1 MNKDP
6 QFWKSQAQVNAPMFI
21 WLAVHG
27 NLCLALRHPE
37 NRGPSRP
44 YVEQFVKQLGRWLV
58 VRGAITQREREAA
71 EKLEREE
78 GGLQ

>member
-6 QFWKSQAQVNAPMFI
+6 QFWKSQAQVNAPMLT

-27 NLCLALRHPE
+27 NLCLALRHSE

-44 YVEQFVKQLGRWLV
+44 HVEQFVKQLGRWLV
-58 VRGAITQREREAA
+58 VLGAITQRELEAA